1 MQASPVTRNSP
12 DSTLT
17 SLRLC
22 PPVNQNHSPAPP
34 EPPSVPAEAS
44 GSSTPALAL
53 SVPNNSYRNE
63 ESSYP
68 MPVQDTQLPESMEEV
83 RPDNLPL
90 SPAFMLPSAHFCPPN
105 LPELLSCPQ

>member
-12 DSTLT
+12 DSTLI

-22 PPVNQNHSPAPP
+22 PPVNQSHSPAPP

-105 LPELLSCPQ
+105 LPELLSCPP